1 MIFKI
6 IFENPAQTVIELMK
20 QREVLGK
27 GLGFKVEGLEALYD
41 DPTMISC
48 VA

>member
-6 IFENPAQTVIELMK
+6 ILENPAQTVTELMK

-27 GLGFKVEGLEALYD
+27 GLEFKVKGLEALYV